1 MTSVVP
7 RLPQPRLVVRQQ
19 QVHTT
24 SLAMAEFFEK
34 NHFHVMRDIEAL
46 ITDCHAG
53 ISLLNSEE
61 RDLASDG
68 ISPSNFGCRDSAADG
83 ISTSKI
89 EPTLRDVPAFVA
101 ANFSANAYVDSRGK
115 TQSMYL
121 LTKDGFVLLAMGFTG
136 QKALSWKIR
145 YIEAFNAMAQTL
157 AGAAVEPAS
166 AEAAVVRTALVSG
179 LPGVAELLPL
189 CGGYRAPA
197 QVLDV
202 LLRHGAHQ
210 TPVSLSYREI
220 VRATGSQVSVSG
232 VHFALKTLAR
242 FGYVEQV
249 PVGTGRIRVLA
260 ALFERLAVARPVPA
274 IAVATGLRQ

>member
-1 MTSVVP
+1 MTSAVP
-7 RLPQPRLVVRQQ
+7 RLPQPRLVVHQQ

-24 SLAMAEFFEK
+24 SMAVAEFFEK
-34 NHFHVMRDIEAL
+34 RHDHVLRDIEAL
-46 ITDCHAG
+46 ITDCHAE
-53 ISLLNSEE
+53 ISFPNFGE
-61 RDLASDG
+61 RDSASDG
-68 ISPSNFGCRDSAADG
+68 ISRLKIGGADLDDSVSGQFCQSNFE
-83 ISTSKI
+83 T
-89 EPTLRDVPAFVA
+89 TV
-101 ANFSANAYVDSRGK
+101 YVDSRGK
-115 TQSMYL
+115 TQPMYL
-121 LTKDGFVLLAMGFTG
+121 LTKNGFVLLAMGFTG
-136 QKALSWKIR
+136 KKALLWKIR
-145 YIEAFNAMAQTL
+145 YIEAFDLMEARL
-157 AGAAVEPAS
+157 ATTAS
-166 AEAAVVRTALVSG
+166 LAPVVVRTALVSG

-220 VRATGSQVSVSG
+220 LRATGSQVSVAG

-249 PVGTGRIRVLA
+249 PVGTGRIRVLS

-274 IAVATGLRQ
+274 IAVAPGLRQ

>member
-1 MTSVVP
+1 MTSAVP

-19 QVHTT
+19 QLHTT
-24 SLAMAEFFEK
+24 SLAVAEFFWK
-34 NHFHVMRDIEAL
+34 NHFHVMRDIATL
-46 ITDCHAG
+46 IGDCQASIG
-53 ISLLNSEE
+53 ESNSG
-61 RDLASDG
+61 LADAMLRQFSH
-68 ISPSNFGCRDSAADG
+68 SNFEA
-83 ISTSKI
+83 TSYTDEQGK
-89 EPTLRDVPAFVA
+89 
-101 ANFSANAYVDSRGK
+101 SRP
-115 TQSMYL
+115 MYL
-121 LTKDGFVLLAMGFTG
+121 LTKDGFVLLAMGFAG
-136 QKALSWKIR
+136 QKALLWKIR

-202 LLRHGAHQ
+202 LLRHAAHQ
-210 TPVSLSYREI
+210 MPVSLSYREI

-260 ALFERLAVARPVPA
+260 ALFERLAVSPPFPA
-274 IAVATGLRQ
+274 IAVATGLRH